1 MKPRLTTMSA
11 ADAVRLV
18 IEIDGDSVWVESVWV
33 ETDAMGGVANAW
45 RILDSSRRAM
55 LKAGHTV
62 PAPVLE
68 ALEKLAPYAPGFGE
82 LQ

>member
-18 IEIDGDSVWVESVWV
+18 IETDDDSVWV

-45 RILDSSRRAM
+45 CLLDSSRRAM

-68 ALEKLAPYAPGFGE
+68 ALEKLAPYAAGFGE